1 MPTNGRDRTMHEQ
14 SRKNLREQYKERTVV
29 GGVFAIK
36 NSANGRL
43 YIDSTA
49 NLGGA
54 QNRFEFM
61 RHAGI
66 SFHFRLQEDWTRY
79 GVDAFYFVILDEL
92 VKKTDQSDAEFMTDL
107 NGLKGLRLQDYT
119 DDLLY

>member
-1 MPTNGRDRTMHEQ
+1 MPTSGRERTMCEP

-49 NLGGA
+49 NLDGA
-54 QNRFEFM
+54 KNRFDFM
-61 RHAGI
+61 RHTGI
-66 SFHFRLQEDWTRY
+66 SFHFRLQEDWSRY
-79 GVDAFYFVILDEL
+79 GVDAFYFLILDEL
-92 VKKTDQSDAEFMTDL
+92 VKKTDQSDKEFLADL
-107 NGLKGLRLQDYT
+107 KGLKELRLQDYT